1 MQGTFL
7 EITGVIF
14 SQQNYVTAVLIK
26 ATCNIAIQTLMLF
39 PRNSL
44 FQRILG
50 NQSHL
55 LSTPVV
61 LEFLKPTD
69 WFP

>member
-1 MQGTFL
+1 M
-7 EITGVIF
+7 I
-14 SQQNYVTAVLIK
+14 SHQNYVTAVQIK

-39 PRNSL
+39 SRNAL
-44 FQRILG
+44 FQRIIG

-55 LSTPVV
+55 LSTPEV